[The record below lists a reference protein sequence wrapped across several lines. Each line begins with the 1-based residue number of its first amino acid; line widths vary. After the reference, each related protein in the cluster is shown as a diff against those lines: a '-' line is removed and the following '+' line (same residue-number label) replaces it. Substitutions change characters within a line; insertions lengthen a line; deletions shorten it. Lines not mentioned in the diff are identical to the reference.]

1 MERSWL
7 FENCRVLTDGFTF
20 ENVSVAVRDGV
31 IAGIGTLEAGNLPRI
46 DAAGLTLIPGL
57 IDTHFHGALG
67 NCFGRT
73 GPEGI
78 REVAAFEA
86 KQGVTSI
93 VPAISATID
102 ENVFASLDSF
112 RAVMESGSGGARV
125 EGVHLEGPFLSME
138 YRGGQ
143 WPRYLQ
149 PPSAEKL
156 RAFWDASG
164 GIIRILTLA
173 PECDN
178 GLEVIRAAR
187 ELGIAVALGHTGAD
201 YETAKAAIGCGA
213 SISTH
218 TFNGMVSLHHRAPGV
233 LGAVL
238 TDDRVSCEV
247 IADFVHLHPATV
259 DLICRAKGMDRVHL
273 VSDSMYAT
281 GLPDGDYLEED
292 RVRHIRGGACVL
304 DDGRISGST
313 YPISFGMRNL
323 LTLGLPLEKAVMAAS
338 RNPARAA
345 GIFGHTGSITIGKRA
360 DLVLLNPSLE
370 TAATFVDGCPVYQT
384 GEVCYASRC

>member
-7 FENCRVLTDGFTF
+7 FENARVLTDGFTF
-20 ENVSVAVRDGV
+20 QTTSVAVRDGV
-31 IAGIGTLEAGNLPRI
+31 ITQVGASDGGGLPKI
-46 DAAGLTLIPGL
+46 DASGLTLIPGL

-67 NCFGRT
+67 NCFGRDF
-73 GPEGI
+73 PEGI

-93 VPAISATID
+93 VPAISATTD
-102 ENVFASLDSF
+102 ENVFASLCSF
-112 RAVMESGSGGARV
+112 RSVMESGSGGARV
-125 EGVHLEGPFLSME
+125 EGIHLEGPFLSME

-149 PPSAEKL
+149 PPSVEKL
-156 RAFWDASG
+156 RAFWEASG

-173 PECDN
+173 PECEN

-187 ELGIAVALGHTGAD
+187 ELGIAAALGHTGAD
-201 YETAKAAIGCGA
+201 YETAQAAIDCGA
-213 SISTH
+213 SISTP
-218 TFNGMVSLHHRAPGV
+218 TFTGMVPLHHRAPGV

-247 IADFVHLHPATV
+247 IADFVHLHPAAV
-259 DLICRAKGMDRVHL
+259 NLICRAKGMDRVHL

-281 GLPDGDYLEED
+281 GLPDGDYPEED
-292 RVRHIRGGACVL
+292 RVRHIRNGACVL

-313 YPISFGMRNL
+313 YPVSYGMRNL
-323 LTLGLPLEKAVMAAS
+323 LTLGIPLEKAVMAVS
-338 RNPARAA
+338 RNPAHAA
-345 GIFGHTGSITIGKRA
+345 GIFGHTGSITPGKRA
-360 DLVLLNPSLE
+360 DLVLLDASLE
-370 TAATFVDGCPVYQT
+370 VAATFVDGRPVYKT
-384 GEVCYASRC
+384 EEVSLCG

>member
-7 FENCRVLTDGFTF
+7 FENARVLTDGFTF
-20 ENVSVAVRDGV
+20 QTTSVAVRDGV
-31 IAGIGTLEAGNLPRI
+31 ITQVGASDGGGLPKI
-46 DAAGLTLIPGL
+46 DASGLTLIPGL

-93 VPAISATID
+93 VPAISATTD
-102 ENVFASLDSF
+102 ENVFASLCSF
-112 RAVMESGSGGARV
+112 RSVMESGSGGARV
-125 EGVHLEGPFLSME
+125 EGIHLEGPFLSME

-149 PPSAEKL
+149 PPSVEKL
-156 RAFWDASG
+156 HAFWEASG

-173 PECDN
+173 PECEN

-201 YETAKAAIGCGA
+201 YETAKAAIDCGA

-218 TFNGMVSLHHRAPGV
+218 TFNGMVPLHHRAPGV

-247 IADFVHLHPATV
+247 IADFVHLHPAAV

-281 GLPDGDYLEED
+281 GLPDGDYPEED
-292 RVRHIRGGACVL
+292 RVRHIRNGACVL

-313 YPISFGMRNL
+313 YPVSYGMRNL
-323 LTLGLPLEKAVMAAS
+323 LTLGIPLEKAVMAVS
-338 RNPARAA
+338 RNPAHAA
-345 GIFGHTGSITIGKRA
+345 GIFGHTGSITPGKRA
-360 DLVLLNPSLE
+360 DLVLLDASLE
-370 TAATFVDGCPVYQT
+370 VAATFVDGRPVYKT
-384 GEVCYASRC
+384 EEVSLCG

>member
-7 FENCRVLTDGFTF
+7 FENARVLTDGFTF
-20 ENVSVAVRDGV
+20 QTTSVAVRDGV
-31 IAGIGTLEAGNLPRI
+31 ITQVGASDGGGLPKI
-46 DAAGLTLIPGL
+46 DASGLTLIPGL

-93 VPAISATID
+93 VPAISATTD
-102 ENVFASLDSF
+102 ENVFASLCSF
-112 RAVMESGSGGARV
+112 RSVMESGSGGARV
-125 EGVHLEGPFLSME
+125 EGIHLEGPFLSME

-149 PPSAEKL
+149 PPSVEKL
-156 RAFWDASG
+156 RAFWEASG

-173 PECDN
+173 PECEN

-201 YETAKAAIGCGA
+201 YETAKAAIDCGA

-218 TFNGMVSLHHRAPGV
+218 TFNGMSPLHHRAPGV

-247 IADFVHLHPATV
+247 IADFVHLHPAAV

-281 GLPDGDYLEED
+281 GLPDGDYPEED
-292 RVRHIRGGACVL
+292 RVRHIRNGACVL

-313 YPISFGMRNL
+313 YPVSYGMRNL
-323 LTLGLPLEKAVMAAS
+323 LTLGIPLEKAVMAVS
-338 RNPARAA
+338 RNPAHAA
-345 GIFGHTGSITIGKRA
+345 GIFGHTGSITPGKRA
-360 DLVLLNPSLE
+360 DLVLLDASLE
-370 TAATFVDGCPVYQT
+370 VAATFVDGRPVYKT
-384 GEVCYASRC
+384 EEVSLCG

>member
-7 FENCRVLTDGFTF
+7 FENARVLTDGFTF
-20 ENVSVAVRDGV
+20 QTTSVAVRDGV
-31 IAGIGTLEAGNLPRI
+31 ITQVGASDGGGLPKI
-46 DAAGLTLIPGL
+46 DASGLTLIPGL

-93 VPAISATID
+93 VPAISATTD
-102 ENVFASLDSF
+102 ENVFASLCSF
-112 RAVMESGSGGARV
+112 RSVMESGSGGARV
-125 EGVHLEGPFLSME
+125 EGIHLEGPFLSME

-149 PPSAEKL
+149 PPSVEKL
-156 RAFWDASG
+156 HAFWEASG

-173 PECDN
+173 PECEN

-201 YETAKAAIGCGA
+201 YETAKAAIDCGA

-218 TFNGMVSLHHRAPGV
+218 TFNGMVLLHHRAPGV

-247 IADFVHLHPATV
+247 IADFVHLHPAAV

-281 GLPDGDYLEED
+281 GLPDGDYPEED
-292 RVRHIRGGACVL
+292 RVRHIRNGACVL

-313 YPISFGMRNL
+313 YPVSYGMRNL
-323 LTLGLPLEKAVMAAS
+323 LTLGIPLEKAVMAVS
-338 RNPARAA
+338 RNPAHAA
-345 GIFGHTGSITIGKRA
+345 GIFGHTGSITPGKRA
-360 DLVLLNPSLE
+360 DLVLLDASLE
-370 TAATFVDGCPVYQT
+370 VAATFVDGRPVYKT
-384 GEVCYASRC
+384 EEVSLCG

>member
-7 FENCRVLTDGFTF
+7 FENARVLTDGFTF
-20 ENVSVAVRDGV
+20 QTTSVAVRDGV
-31 IAGIGTLEAGNLPRI
+31 ITQVGASDGGGLPKI
-46 DAAGLTLIPGL
+46 DASGLTLIPGL

-67 NCFGRT
+67 NCFGRDF
-73 GPEGI
+73 PEGI

-93 VPAISATID
+93 VPAISATTD
-102 ENVFASLDSF
+102 ENVFASLCSF
-112 RAVMESGSGGARV
+112 RSVMESGSGGARV
-125 EGVHLEGPFLSME
+125 EGIHLEGPFLSME

-149 PPSAEKL
+149 PPSVEKL
-156 RAFWDASG
+156 RAFWEASG

-173 PECDN
+173 PECEN

-201 YETAKAAIGCGA
+201 YETAKAAIDCGA

-218 TFNGMVSLHHRAPGV
+218 TFNGMVPLHHRAPGV

-247 IADFVHLHPATV
+247 IADFVHLHPAAV
-259 DLICRAKGMDRVHL
+259 NLICRAKGMDRVHL

-281 GLPDGDYLEED
+281 GLPDGDYPEED
-292 RVRHIRGGACVL
+292 RVRHIRNGACVL

-313 YPISFGMRNL
+313 YPVSYGMRNL
-323 LTLGLPLEKAVMAAS
+323 LTLGIPLEKAVMAVS
-338 RNPARAA
+338 RNPAHAA
-345 GIFGHTGSITIGKRA
+345 GIFGHTGSITPGKRA
-360 DLVLLNPSLE
+360 DLVLLDASLE
-370 TAATFVDGCPVYQT
+370 VAATFVDGRPVYKT
-384 GEVCYASRC
+384 EEVSLCG

>member
-1 MERSWL
+1 M
-7 FENCRVLTDGFTF
+7 TDSFTF

-31 IAGIGTLEAGNLPRI
+31 IAGIGTLEAGDLPRI
-46 DAAGLTLIPGL
+46 DASGLTLIPGL

-93 VPAISATID
+93 VPAISATTD

-178 GLEVIRAAR
+178 GLEVIR
-187 ELGIAVALGHTGAD
+187 
-201 YETAKAAIGCGA
+201 ETAKAAIGCGA

-218 TFNGMVSLHHRAPGV
+218 TFNGMVSLHHRSPGV

-345 GIFGHTGSITIGKRA
+345 GIFGHTGSITPGKRA
-360 DLVLLNPSLE
+360 DLVLLDASLE
-370 TAATFVDGCPVYQT
+370 VAATFVDGRPVYKT
-384 GEVCYASRC
+384 EEVSLCG